1 MTPSEHYPEEQDE
14 LSLIELLTVLVV
26 HRRLIA
32 ICFLIFT
39 SLGLIYA
46 YAIKAR
52 TFTATATIIT
62 NKSDEIGIP
71 PETVLSLAQNDSI
84 KQPLIKQLE
93 KDSLIT
99 DADVFSDLEGIY
111 TANLDKTS
119 QIQLSLKLSDAAAAQ
134 KSINDTAQRI
144 VAEVKRLQLSTVS
157 QRISK
162 LDIAKADITA
172 DIAAVSAQV
181 DKTDIDQNE
190 FLAYALP
197 ISALE
202 SSVILQ
208 GGEKQLVQ
216 KMQENAVSLMQ
227 SGKFSGINDR
237 QKKDLFIHTYK
248 TLVKQ
253 NIEKELSTLRQQER
267 TVVMAMPAAMPKK
280 ADKPGRALIALLFML
295 VGVVVGCCT
304 AFVRAAIDKS
314 QNNPETKEQSPA
326 GAAVLF
332 LLVLIFITFAALYAA
347 YLLQVTQAGRR
358 CSACEPRQNPPA
370 KLTIVQPG
378 KRLVVAAILYQFAVV
393 VTQGVHILVRSLF
406 TGSQI
411 E

>member
-314 QNNPETKEQSPA
+314 QNNPETKEQWER
-326 GAAVLF
+326 LRN
-332 LLVLIFITFAALYAA
+332 AL
-347 YLLQVTQAGRR
+347 R
-358 CSACEPRQNPPA
+358 N
-370 KLTIVQPG
+370 
-378 KRLVVAAILYQFAVV
+378 
-393 VTQGVHILVRSLF
+393 
-406 TGSQI
+406 
-411 E
+411 